1 MWLMKNVQ
9 LSHLLLSIFVLFF
22 FQEVVRCENVEMKIT
37 LKILKKKKRI
47 CRKKNLRGPI
57 FASANTSQI
66 LFAFIHFK
74 EFPSHKETN
83 KNFSIFFVSYQQRQI
98 TWTWM
103 NLKERVLKTV
113 QIEVIM
119 LYTVENDTRKEIFHF
134 SPMLHFYS
142 L

>member
-1 MWLMKNVQ
+1 MVNEKCPVVTP
-9 LSHLLLSIFVLFF
+9 FVEHICFVF

-98 TWTWM
+98 T
-103 NLKERVLKTV
+103 
-113 QIEVIM
+113 
-119 LYTVENDTRKEIFHF
+119 
-134 SPMLHFYS
+134 
-142 L
+142 

>member
-1 MWLMKNVQ
+1 MVNEKCPVVTP
-9 LSHLLLSIFVLFF
+9 FVEHICFVF

-37 LKILKKKKRI
+37 LKILKKKGFAE
-47 CRKKNLRGPI
+47 KKNLRGPI

-98 TWTWM
+98 T
-103 NLKERVLKTV
+103 
-113 QIEVIM
+113 
-119 LYTVENDTRKEIFHF
+119 
-134 SPMLHFYS
+134 
-142 L
+142 

>member
-1 MWLMKNVQ
+1 MSSCHTFCWAYLFCFFPRSGTLRKCWNEDNPKN
-9 LSHLLLSIFVLFF
+9 F
-22 FQEVVRCENVEMKIT
+22 E
-37 LKILKKKKRI
+37 KKKKRI

>member
-98 TWTWM
+98 T
-103 NLKERVLKTV
+103 
-113 QIEVIM
+113 
-119 LYTVENDTRKEIFHF
+119 
-134 SPMLHFYS
+134 
-142 L
+142 